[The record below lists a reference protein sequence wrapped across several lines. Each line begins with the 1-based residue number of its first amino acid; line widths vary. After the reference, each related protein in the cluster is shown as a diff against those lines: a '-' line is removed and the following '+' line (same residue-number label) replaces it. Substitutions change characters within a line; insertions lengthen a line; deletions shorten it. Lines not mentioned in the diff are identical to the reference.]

1 MAVDALAYLPHMNMY
16 VNMFFFLVG
25 FAHRGCPK
33 GCCCCPECRPLA
45 LLLVVGCWLLVVGC
59 WLLFVVCCL
68 LFVVCCLLFAVC
80 CLLFVVVVVV
90 VTPAVFSE
98 SCSDQKIVK

>member
-16 VNMFFFLVG
+16 VNMFFFFFCGLCTPG
-25 FAHRGCPK
+25 M
-33 GCCCCPECRPLA
+33 PEG
-45 LLLVVGCWLLVVGC
+45 LLLLPRVSPACSVVGCWLLVVGC
-59 WLLFVVCCL
+59 WLLFVVSCFLFLVCCL
-68 LFVVCCLLFAVC
+68 LFV
-80 CLLFVVVVVV
+80 VVVVVV